1 VIAIAALG
9 QCKFLAGAIEEAIP
23 AQEQAIRL
31 SPRDPRIPNWY
42 WRIGMVHLLKSR
54 TAEAIEWLQK
64 AQRAN
69 PLLPGPRAW
78 LAAAHALAGD
88 AERAAAELTEA
99 RRLGGD
105 DRYSS
110 IAHFKRAVAY
120 GKKTEAL
127 AETTFFA
134 ALRKAGVP
142 EE

>member
-1 VIAIAALG
+1 
-9 QCKFLAGAIEEAIP
+9 
-23 AQEQAIRL
+23 
-31 SPRDPRIPNWY
+31 
-42 WRIGMVHLLKSR
+42 MVHMLKSR
-54 TAEAIEWLQK
+54 TGEAIEWLQK

-78 LAAAHALAGD
+78 LAAAYALAGD